1 MHRKFAALLC
11 AAVVV
16 GLSSGAALAGEV
28 KGPPGTPD
36 PTNPIPG
43 TSGPTAAPA
52 HANSACAFSGLN
64 DLNVGQGPTDFIV
77 QSPGQT
83 MRAGLTPPGVPG
95 HGTGIPGFF
104 ENGCRGGSNPDNP
117 YARQPVGPDTWPGP
131 TSFKVDVAVG
141 RVVYVALTRKPVR
154 EAGCFAWANGWRKT
168 SRA

>member
-1 MHRKFAALLC
+1 MRRKIAAAIC
-11 AAVVV
+11 AAFVVSLGV
-16 GLSSGAALAGEV
+16 GAAFAVAGEV
-28 KGPPGTPD
+28 KGPPGTPGTS
-36 PTNPIPG
+36 PTPP
-43 TSGPTAAPA
+43 TSGPTAAPE

-117 YARQPVGPDTWPGP
+117 
-131 TSFKVDVAVG
+131 
-141 RVVYVALTRKPVR
+141 
-154 EAGCFAWANGWRKT
+154 
-168 SRA
+168 